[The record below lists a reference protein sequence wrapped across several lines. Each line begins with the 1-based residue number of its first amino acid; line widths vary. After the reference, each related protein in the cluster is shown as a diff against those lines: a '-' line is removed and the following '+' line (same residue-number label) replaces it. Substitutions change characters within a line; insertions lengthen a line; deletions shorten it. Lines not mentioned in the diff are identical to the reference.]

1 MTPPSPDEALERV
14 GREPLLAHCHRQVF
28 RIPGRSPSLVPLPE
42 ELLPAVRKTLHAFGF
57 QSLYAHQDEALR
69 RFRAGENLFL
79 CTPTASGKTWAF
91 LLPLLETLARDEEA
105 TALLFYPLKAL
116 SQDQWTVIQRADRE
130 SGLELLPAVYD
141 GDTPRTR
148 RPRIRQESRVV
159 LTNPY
164 EIHETLAY
172 HHQWH
177 RFFSRLRLV
186 VVDEA
191 HRYTGLFG
199 SHVAQ
204 VFRRLDRVVQSH
216 GGRPSWMLASA
227 SIANPGEHGEAL
239 TGHPCAVID
248 QDGAGAGPRTLVL
261 WDGGDLEGPSPFVQA
276 RALLCGLVESG
287 LKTLCFTQSRRGA
300 EWIANLITQDR
311 KGRDLPIAP
320 YRAGYLPEERR
331 TLEKDFREG
340 RLRGVIATTALELG
354 IDVGDLDAVIVAG
367 WPGSQSGFWQ
377 QVGRAGRRGGP
388 SLGVFLAFPDIL
400 DQYLLHHPEMLL
412 DRNWERATIDLR
424 NPHVVA
430 GHLLCAA
437 TELPVPPPDDP
448 QAGELAESLA
458 RQGLLRRT
466 SAGFVHGGLSRP
478 QDAVRLD
485 RIGDRQVMLEDALDG
500 SLLETLDL
508 DRALREAFPGA
519 VYLHGGRTWRVE
531 LLDLPGGRAVL
542 RRQDLDYWT
551 VAITEKTARTRPARE
566 RRSLPPFEASL
577 GDLEMTW
584 QVTGYLRKRHDRVIG
599 REDLDLPQRT
609 FQTVGVRLD
618 LPPGPRPGIGD
629 LLGALH
635 ALEHTLVGLA
645 PLALHCDPADLAGFS
660 TALFEE
666 TGAPALFLYDGWEG
680 GIGLSD
686 RAFQD
691 LPRMLQMARE
701 VLASCR
707 CEKGCPACCLSP
719 RCGNDNQ
726 PMDKAG
732 ALHLLLEVLGR

>member
-1 MTPPSPDEALERV
+1 MTPPIDAALERTCQD
-14 GREPLLAHCHRQVF
+14 PLLGPCHRQIF
-28 RIPGRSPSLVPLPE
+28 RIPGSPPSLVPLPAD
-42 ELLPAVRKTLHAFGF
+42 LHPAVRRTLDRFGF
-57 QSLYAHQDEALR
+57 PSLYGHQAEALE

-91 LLPLLETLARDEEA
+91 LLPLLEALARDEEA
-105 TALLFYPLKAL
+105 TAMLFYPLKAL
-116 SQDQWTVIQRADRE
+116 SQDQWTVLQRADRE
-130 SGLELLPAVYD
+130 SGLELQPAVYD

-164 EIHETLAY
+164 EMHEALAY

-177 RFFSRLRLV
+177 RFFSRIRMV

-204 VFRRLDRVVQSH
+204 VFRRLDRVIGAH
-216 GGRPSWMLASA
+216 GGRPGWVLASA
-227 SIANPGEHGEAL
+227 SIANPAEHARAL
-239 TGHPCAVID
+239 TGRPASVID
-248 QDGAGAGPRTLVL
+248 RDGAGAGPRILVF
-261 WDGGDLEGPSPFVQA
+261 WDGGSPEGPSPFVLA
-276 RALLCGLVESG
+276 RTLLCRLVEEG

-300 EWIANLITQDR
+300 EWIASLVAQDR
-311 KGRDLPIAP
+311 RGRELPIAP

-331 TLEKDFREG
+331 ALERDFREG
-340 RLRGVIATTALELG
+340 RLRGVVSTTALELG

-388 SLGVFLAFPDIL
+388 SLGIFLAFPDIL

-412 DRNWERATIDLR
+412 DRAWERATIDLR

-437 TELPVPPPDDP
+437 TELPVQPADDP
-448 QAGELAESLA
+448 LAAGMAEGLA

-466 SAGFVHGGLSRP
+466 SAGFVHGGLTRP

-485 RIGDRQVMLEDALDG
+485 RIGDRQVVLEDALDG
-500 SLLETLDL
+500 SVLETLDL

-519 VYLHGGRTWRVE
+519 IYLHGGRTWRVE
-531 LLDLPGGRAVL
+531 HLDLPGSRAVV
-542 RRQDLDYWT
+542 RRQDVDYWT
-551 VAITEKTARTRPARE
+551 VAITDKTARSRPPRD
-566 RRSLPPFEASL
+566 RRSLGPFEASL

-584 QVTGYLRKRHDRVIG
+584 QVTGYLRKRHDHVIG

-609 FQTVGVRLD
+609 FQTVGIRLD
-618 LPPGPRPGIGD
+618 LAPGPRPGIED

-635 ALEHTLVGLA
+635 ALEHVLVGLA

-660 TALFEE
+660 TLVSED
-666 TGAPALFLYDGWEG
+666 TGGPAVFLYDGWEG
-680 GIGLSD
+680 GIGLSE

-691 LPRMLQMARE
+691 LPRMIRMARE
-701 VLASCR
+701 VLGTCR
-707 CEKGCPACCLSP
+707 CEKGCPSCCLSP

-732 ALHLLLEVLGR
+732 ALALVREIPDP

>member
-1 MTPPSPDEALERV
+1 MRTALDDVLDRACQD
-14 GREPLLAHCHRQVF
+14 PLLAPCDRQVF
-28 RIPGRSPSLVPLPE
+28 RLDGRPPSLVPMPDDLHPS
-42 ELLPAVRKTLHAFGF
+42 VRQALDRFGF
-57 QSLYAHQDEALR
+57 QALYRHQAEALA
-69 RFRAGENLFL
+69 RFRDGDDLFL
-79 CTPTASGKTWAF
+79 STPTASGKTWAF
-91 LLPLLETLARDEEA
+91 LLPMLEVLARDEEA

-116 SQDQWTVIQRADRE
+116 SQDQWAVIDRADRE
-130 SGLELLPAVYD
+130 SGLDLLPAVYD

-148 RPRIRQESRVV
+148 RARIRQESRVV

-164 EIHETLAY
+164 EVHEALAY

-177 RFFSRLRLV
+177 RFFSHLRVV

-204 VFRRLDRVVQSH
+204 VFRRLSRVVEAH
-216 GGRPSWMLASA
+216 GGHPSWVLASA
-227 SIANPGEHGEAL
+227 SIANPGDHARAL
-239 TGHPCAVID
+239 TGRPATVID
-248 QDGAGAGPRTLVL
+248 QDGAGAGPRTLVI
-261 WDGGDLEGPSPFVQA
+261 WDGGDPGGPSPFVLA
-276 RALLCGLVESG
+276 RTLLGRLVEGG

-300 EWIANLITQDR
+300 EWIASLIS
-311 KGRDLPIAP
+311 RDPRCRELPIAP

-331 TLEKDFREG
+331 ALERDFREG
-340 RLRGVIATTALELG
+340 RLRGLVSTTALELG

-400 DQYLLHHPEMLL
+400 DQYLRHHPEMLL
-412 DRNWERATIDLR
+412 DRSWERATIDLR
-424 NPHVVA
+424 NPHVIA

-437 TELPVPPPDDP
+437 TELPVRPGEDALADEIAEAL
-448 QAGELAESLA
+448 AG
-458 RQGLLRRT
+458 QGLLRRT
-466 SAGFVHGGLSRP
+466 SAGYVHGGLTRP

-485 RIGDRQVMLEDALDG
+485 RIGDRQIALEDAQDG
-500 SLLETLDL
+500 TLLETLDL
-508 DRALREAFPGA
+508 DRALRETFPGA
-519 VYLHGGRTWRVE
+519 IYLHGGRTFRVE
-531 LLDLPGGRAVL
+531 HLDLEGGRAVA
-542 RRQDLDYWT
+542 RRQDVDYWT
-551 VAITEKTARTRPARE
+551 VAITDKRARARPPRE

-584 QVTGYLRKRHDRVIG
+584 RVTGFLRKRHDHVIG
-599 REDLDLPQRT
+599 REDLDLPERS

-618 LPPGPRPGIGD
+618 LAPGPRPGVED

-635 ALEHTLVGLA
+635 ALEHVLVGLA
-645 PLALHCDPADLAGFS
+645 PLVLHCDPADLAGFS
-660 TALFEE
+660 TMASED
-666 TGAPALFLYDGWEG
+666 TGGPALFLYDGWEG

-686 RAFQD
+686 RAFED
-691 LPRMLQMARE
+691 LPRMLAMARE
-701 VLASCR
+701 VLRNCR
-707 CEKGCPACCLSP
+707 CERGCPACCLSP

-732 ALHLLLEVLGR
+732 ALRLIPDRP